1 MSKLLNTVATRIQTR
16 LSRKTLKVALGEIK
30 DYLRSNSVN
39 IENITKEE
47 ENNATEY
54 FLSTATKLT
63 VISDDVATEQTEVEE
78 TLTSED
84 VSSDLYINEAA
95 LTTEEETA
103 IPSVSAAIAP
113 ATKAELI
120 QAIASEYSL
129 NLLDDQLDFIASH
142 GETEEELRRGI
153 LAFLNGKY
161 IQKEDQPAPLATT
174 TKNELVANTAINLG
188 IELST
193 TEIDQIADNF
203 DAGSDDFSQTLEQV
217 KGAII
222 AYVQH
227 KIASNNQ
234 QIVNTINEISQ
245 VASDGFE
252 ENSQTLTNGLKQLN
266 QQLIQQSTDF
276 KSKLA
281 GTLSRFKL
289 PEAS

>member
-1 MSKLLNTVATRIQTR
+1 MLNTIAKRIQSRLTR
-16 LSRKTLKVALGEIK
+16 QGVKVALGEIK
-30 DYLRSNSVN
+30 EQCDRLISD
-39 IENITKEE
+39 ID
-47 ENNATEY
+47 NATEADILNVTEY
-54 FLSTATKLT
+54 FIKNATKLA
-63 VISDDVATEQTEVEE
+63 VVSDDAATEVEE
-78 TLTSED
+78 TFSSVGGELETLTTED
-84 VSSDLYINEAA
+84 VDIVNSVDNAINTASIQDIGSSDLYINEAA
-95 LTTEEETA
+95 LFT
-103 IPSVSAAIAP
+103 PN
-113 ATKAELI
+113 
-120 QAIASEYSL
+120 Q
-129 NLLDDQLDFIASH
+129 D
-142 GETEEELRRGI
+142 
-153 LAFLNGKY
+153 
-161 IQKEDQPAPLATT
+161 DQPAPLATT
-174 TKNELVANTAINLG
+174 TKNELVANTAVSLG
-188 IELST
+188 IQLST

-203 DAGSDDFSQTLEQV
+203 DAGSDDFAQTLEQV

-266 QQLIQQSTDF
+266 QQLVQQSTDF

>member
-1 MSKLLNTVATRIQTR
+1 MLNTIAKRIQSR
-16 LSRKTLKVALGEIK
+16 LSRQGVKAALGEIK
-30 DYLRSNSVN
+30 TQCELMIAD
-39 IENITKEE
+39 IENP
-47 ENNATEY
+47 TEVELLAVQDH
-54 FLSTATKLT
+54 FMTNATKLA
-63 VISDDVATEQTEVEE
+63 VIDDVALEQTEVEE
-78 TLTSED
+78 AFSSVGGELGNISTPTQMELETLTHENVDIVDTVDNVINTASIQDIDSSE
-84 VSSDLYINEAA
+84 LYINEAA
-95 LTTEEETA
+95 LFT
-103 IPSVSAAIAP
+103 PN
-113 ATKAELI
+113 
-120 QAIASEYSL
+120 Q
-129 NLLDDQLDFIASH
+129 D
-142 GETEEELRRGI
+142 
-153 LAFLNGKY
+153 
-161 IQKEDQPAPLATT
+161 DQPAPLATT
-174 TKNELVANTAINLG
+174 TKNELVANTAVNLG

-203 DAGSDDFSQTLEQV
+203 DAGSDDFAQTLEQV

-266 QQLIQQSTDF
+266 QQLVQQSTDF

>member
-1 MSKLLNTVATRIQTR
+1 
-16 LSRKTLKVALGEIK
+16 VALGEIK
-30 DYLRSNSVN
+30 EQCDRL
-39 IENITKEE
+39 IPDID
-47 ENNATEY
+47 NATETDILNVTEH
-54 FLSTATKLT
+54 FINNATKLT
-63 VISDDVATEQTEVEE
+63 VISDDAPAEVEE
-78 TLTSED
+78 TFSSVGGELGNISTPTQMELETLTTED
-84 VSSDLYINEAA
+84 VDIVDTVDNVINTASIQDIDSSELYINEAA
-95 LTTEEETA
+95 LFT
-103 IPSVSAAIAP
+103 PN
-113 ATKAELI
+113 
-120 QAIASEYSL
+120 Q
-129 NLLDDQLDFIASH
+129 D
-142 GETEEELRRGI
+142 
-153 LAFLNGKY
+153 
-161 IQKEDQPAPLATT
+161 DQPAPLATT
-174 TKNELVANTAINLG
+174 TKNELVANTAVSLG
-188 IELST
+188 IQLST

-203 DAGSDDFSQTLEQV
+203 DAGSDDFAQTLEQV

-266 QQLIQQSTDF
+266 QQLVQQSTDF

>member
-1 MSKLLNTVATRIQTR
+1 MLTTVAKRVQSR
-16 LSRKTLKVALGEIK
+16 LSRQGVKVTLGEIK
-30 DYLRSNSVN
+30 EQCELMISD
-39 IENITKEE
+39 IENPTEVELLAVQDYFI
-47 ENNATEY
+47 NNAT
-54 FLSTATKLT
+54 ALT
-63 VISDDVATEQTEVEE
+63 VITNDVDTVDNPINTESIQDIDSQDD
-78 TLTSED
+78 L
-84 VSSDLYINEAA
+84 
-95 LTTEEETA
+95 
-103 IPSVSAAIAP
+103 AIAP
-113 ATKAELI
+113 IT
-120 QAIASEYSL
+120 
-129 NLLDDQLDFIASH
+129 N
-142 GETEEELRRGI
+142 
-153 LAFLNGKY
+153 
-161 IQKEDQPAPLATT
+161 EDYPEIPAPLATT
-174 TKNELVANTAINLG
+174 TKNELVANTAVSLG
-188 IELST
+188 IQLST

-217 KGAII
+217 KSAII

-266 QQLIQQSTDF
+266 QQLVQQSTDF

>member
-1 MSKLLNTVATRIQTR
+1 MLNKIATRIQTR
-16 LSRKTLKVALGEIK
+16 LSRKGLKVVLGNIK
-30 DYLRSNSVN
+30 DYLKANVID

-47 ENNATEY
+47 ENNVTEY
-54 FLSTATKLT
+54 FLSTATKLAA
-63 VISDDVATEQTEVEE
+63 IDDVALEQTEIEE
-78 TLTSED
+78 TLTTED
-84 VSSDLYINEAA
+84 VDIVNSVDNAINTASIQDIDSSELYTNEAA
-95 LTTEEETA
+95 LNTEEETA
-103 IPSVSAAIAP
+103 I
-113 ATKAELI
+113 
-120 QAIASEYSL
+120 AS
-129 NLLDDQLDFIASH
+129 N
-142 GETEEELRRGI
+142 TPEELAEFYKHPA
-153 LAFLNGKY
+153 LFTPN
-161 IQKEDQPAPLATT
+161 QDDQPAPLATT
-174 TKNELVANTAINLG
+174 TKNELVANTAVSLG
-188 IELST
+188 IQLST

-234 QIVNTINEISQ
+234 KITDTINEISQ

-266 QQLIQQSTDF
+266 QQLVQQSTDF

-289 PEAS
+289 PAAS